1 MVVLSLVTDR
11 SDVYNNTV
19 WLYCLLLLIG
29 QMFTI
34 NTVWLYCLLLLIGQM
49 FTINTV

>member
-1 MVVLSLVTDR
+1 MVVLSLVTDSQMFTISTVSYILFPVTDR

-29 QMFTI
+29 QMLTI
-34 NTVWLYCLLLLIGQM
+34 NTV
-49 FTINTV
+49 

>member
-11 SDVYNNTV
+11 SDVYN
-19 WLYCLLLLIG
+19 LYCIVVLSLVTDS

-34 NTVWLYCLLLLIGQM
+34 STG
-49 FTINTV
+49 